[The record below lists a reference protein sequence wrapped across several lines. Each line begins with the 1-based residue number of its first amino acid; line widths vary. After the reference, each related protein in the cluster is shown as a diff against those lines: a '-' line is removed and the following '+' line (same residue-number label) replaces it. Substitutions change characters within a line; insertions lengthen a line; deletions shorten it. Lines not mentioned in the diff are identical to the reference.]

1 MAIGSWRQ
9 LRRLRAV
16 RAARCGYWIRE
27 RSVFCDY
34 KFTKLGNKGDNTMR
48 CATISAL
55 VVTAWLL
62 AVAIPAAATD
72 PALKLLLKKGVITQ
86 QEYDEAL
93 KEAGQAEEK
102 PKATPP
108 AKDADG
114 DNTVDLGKGIKF
126 GYDRGLYTQF
136 KDKFQL
142 KIRIRLQFRFT
153 DSAFNN
159 AYGTI
164 GDKKNYPIISDSSI
178 NPRQFKEDI
187 SEF

>member
-1 MAIGSWRQ
+1 M
-9 LRRLRAV
+9 RR
-16 RAARCGYWIRE
+16 
-27 RSVFCDY
+27 S
-34 KFTKLGNKGDNTMR
+34 
-48 CATISAL
+48 TISAL

-62 AVAIPAAATD
+62 GVAIPAAAAD
-72 PALKLLLKKGVITQ
+72 PALNLLLKKGVISQ
-86 QEYDEAL
+86 EEYDQDL
-93 KEAGQAEEK
+93 KEAGQVEEK

-114 DNTVDLGKGIKF
+114 DNTVDLGKRIKF
-126 GYDRGLYTQF
+126 GYARGLYTQF

-164 GDKKNYPIISDSSI
+164 GDKKKDRKSVV
-178 NPRQFKEDI
+178 
-187 SEF
+187 